1 MLRNVLTLLVVAAL
15 TGCAFSSERG
25 GEKFTSLAL
34 GKAEVTAVTVVDLE
48 TNEAT
53 TTVTTKSEGVSE
65 GFVGIVGGAFTT
77 ARDFLLAFF
86 GKGIPAPDGS

>member
-1 MLRNVLTLLVVAAL
+1 MLRMVLVLLMAAAL
-15 TGCAFSSERG
+15 TGCAYSSEKA
-25 GEKFTSLAL
+25 GERFTSLVL

-65 GFVGIVGGAFTT
+65 GFVVIVGGAFTT